1 MSKAAIGRLAVL
13 SLLWGSVFLWIKISG
28 YGFSPVEMVFVRLVL
43 GAAVILSI
51 GYAKGQKLPRD
62 RTVLGHMAVAA
73 LLGNAVPWLLFAEG
87 ERTGSSNIAGI
98 VSGTGPVWTLGAA
111 VLLGTEKRL
120 GAARIWGMVVG
131 LLGVVLV
138 AAPWSDGT
146 HVSTTSVI
154 YFALGAVSFGS
165 SFAYVG
171 RFLTG
176 RGIPVFMLVGGQLAM
191 AAVMTLVAVP
201 FIGLEPV
208 EWRTDSVI
216 ALVILGV
223 MCTGFAVL
231 LNTIIIGKDGP
242 AAAATVIYL
251 MTVVSVVL
259 GAVFLDEP
267 LGWTVLLG
275 TVAVLVATG
284 LLRRKPAEPAAPATS
299 AEPAK
304 EPAAD
309 GTVEAGAPAEAAG
322 AAPERDAPDAGAPA
336 AAPARTSAAGS

>member
-1 MSKAAIGRLAVL
+1 MSKGAVLRLTAL

-28 YGFSPVEMVFVRLVL
+28 YAFSPVEMVFVRLVL
-43 GAAVILSI
+43 GAAVLLTI
-51 GYAKGQKLPRD
+51 GVAKGQKLPRD
-62 RTVLGHMAVAA
+62 KKVLGHMAVAA
-73 LLGNAVPWLLFAEG
+73 FLGNAVPWLLFAEG

-111 VLLGTEKRL
+111 VLLGSEKRL
-120 GAARIWGMVVG
+120 GAARVWGMVIG

-146 HVSTTSVI
+146 HASTGSIVC
-154 YFALGAVSFGS
+154 FVLGAVSFGS

-171 RFLTG
+171 RFLAG
-176 RGIPVFMLVGGQLAM
+176 RGIPVFMLAGGQLAI
-191 AAVMTLVAVP
+191 AALMTLVAVP

-216 ALVILGV
+216 ALIVLGIV
-223 MCTGFAVL
+223 CTGFAVL
-231 LNTIIIGKDGP
+231 LNTIIITKDGA

-275 TVAVLVATG
+275 TAAVLAATA
-284 LLRRKPAEPAAPATS
+284 LLRRKPAPAPAPAPAADPAPAAPV
-299 AEPAK
+299 
-304 EPAAD
+304 
-309 GTVEAGAPAEAAG
+309 GNAPAPAAG
-322 AAPERDAPDAGAPA
+322 AQ
-336 AAPARTSAAGS
+336 

>member
-1 MSKAAIGRLAVL
+1 MSKGAVLRLTAL

-28 YGFSPVEMVFVRLVL
+28 YAFSPVEMVFVRLVL
-43 GAAVILSI
+43 GAAVLLTI
-51 GYAKGQKLPRD
+51 GAAKGQKLPRD
-62 RTVLGHMAVAA
+62 KKVLGHMAVAA
-73 LLGNAVPWLLFAEG
+73 FLGNAVPWLLFAEG

-111 VLLGTEKRL
+111 VLLGSEKRL
-120 GAARIWGMVVG
+120 GAARVWGMLIG

-146 HVSTTSVI
+146 HASTGSIVC
-154 YFALGAVSFGS
+154 FVLGAVSFGS

-171 RFLTG
+171 RFLAG
-176 RGIPVFMLVGGQLAM
+176 RGIPVFMLAGGQLAI
-191 AAVMTLVAVP
+191 AALMTLVAVP

-216 ALVILGV
+216 ALIILGIV
-223 MCTGFAVL
+223 CTGFAVL
-231 LNTIIIGKDGP
+231 LNTIIITKDGA

-275 TVAVLVATG
+275 TAAVLAATA
-284 LLRRKPAEPAAPATS
+284 LLRRKPAPAPAPAPAADPAPAAPV
-299 AEPAK
+299 
-304 EPAAD
+304 
-309 GTVEAGAPAEAAG
+309 GTAPAPAAG
-322 AAPERDAPDAGAPA
+322 AQ
-336 AAPARTSAAGS
+336 

>member
-1 MSKAAIGRLAVL
+1 MSKGAVLRLSAL

-28 YGFSPVEMVFVRLVL
+28 YAFSPVEMVFVRLVL
-43 GAAVILSI
+43 GAAVLLTI
-51 GYAKGQKLPRD
+51 GVAKGQKLPRD
-62 RTVLGHMAVAA
+62 KKVLGHMAVAA
-73 LLGNAVPWLLFAEG
+73 FLGNAVPWLLFAEG

-111 VLLGTEKRL
+111 VLLGSEKRL
-120 GAARIWGMVVG
+120 GAARVWGMVIG

-146 HVSTTSVI
+146 HASTGSIVC
-154 YFALGAVSFGS
+154 FVLGAVSFGS

-171 RFLTG
+171 RFLAG
-176 RGIPVFMLVGGQLAM
+176 RGIPVFMLAGGQLAI
-191 AAVMTLVAVP
+191 AALMTLVAVP

-216 ALVILGV
+216 ALIILGIV
-223 MCTGFAVL
+223 CTGFAVL
-231 LNTIIIGKDGP
+231 LNTIIITKDGA

-275 TVAVLVATG
+275 TAAVLAATA
-284 LLRRKPAEPAAPATS
+284 LLRRKPAPAPAPAADPAPAAPV
-299 AEPAK
+299 
-304 EPAAD
+304 
-309 GTVEAGAPAEAAG
+309 GTAPAAG
-322 AAPERDAPDAGAPA
+322 AQ
-336 AAPARTSAAGS
+336 

>member
-1 MSKAAIGRLAVL
+1 MSKGAVLRLTAL

-28 YGFSPVEMVFVRLVL
+28 YAFSPVEMVFVRLVL
-43 GAAVILSI
+43 GAAVLLTI
-51 GYAKGQKLPRD
+51 GAAKGQRLPRD
-62 RTVLGHMAVAA
+62 KKILGHMAVAA
-73 LLGNAVPWLLFAEG
+73 FLGNAVPWLLFAEG

-111 VLLGTEKRL
+111 VVLGSEKRL
-120 GAARIWGMVVG
+120 GAARLWGMLIG

-146 HVSTTSVI
+146 HASTGSIICFV
-154 YFALGAVSFGS
+154 LGAVSFGS

-171 RFLTG
+171 RFLAG
-176 RGIPVFMLVGGQLAM
+176 RGIPVFMLAGGQLAI
-191 AAVMTLVAVP
+191 AALMTLVAVP
-201 FIGLEPV
+201 FIGLEAV

-216 ALVILGV
+216 ALIILGIV
-223 MCTGFAVL
+223 CTGFAVL
-231 LNTIIIGKDGP
+231 LNTIIITKDGA

-275 TVAVLVATG
+275 TAAVLAATA
-284 LLRRKPAEPAAPATS
+284 LLRRKPAPAPA
-299 AEPAK
+299 PA
-304 EPAAD
+304 P
-309 GTVEAGAPAEAAG
+309 AAG
-322 AAPERDAPDAGAPA
+322 AA
-336 AAPARTSAAGS
+336 AAPQVG

>member
-1 MSKAAIGRLAVL
+1 MSKGAVLRLSAL

-28 YGFSPVEMVFVRLVL
+28 YAFSPVEMVFVRLVL
-43 GAAVILSI
+43 GAAVLLTI
-51 GYAKGQKLPRD
+51 GVAKGQKLPRD
-62 RTVLGHMAVAA
+62 KKVLGHMAVAA
-73 LLGNAVPWLLFAEG
+73 FLGNAVPWLLFAEG

-111 VLLGTEKRL
+111 VLLGSEKRL
-120 GAARIWGMVVG
+120 GAARVWGMLIG

-146 HVSTTSVI
+146 HASTGSIICFV
-154 YFALGAVSFGS
+154 LGAVSFGS

-171 RFLTG
+171 RFLAG
-176 RGIPVFMLVGGQLAM
+176 RGIPVFMLAGGQLAI
-191 AAVMTLVAVP
+191 AALMTLVAVP

-216 ALVILGV
+216 ALIILGIV
-223 MCTGFAVL
+223 CTGFAVL
-231 LNTIIIGKDGP
+231 LNTIIITKDGA

-275 TVAVLVATG
+275 TAAVLAATA
-284 LLRRKPAEPAAPATS
+284 LLRRKPAPAPAPAADPAPAAPV
-299 AEPAK
+299 
-304 EPAAD
+304 
-309 GTVEAGAPAEAAG
+309 GTAPAAG
-322 AAPERDAPDAGAPA
+322 AQ
-336 AAPARTSAAGS
+336 

>member
-1 MSKAAIGRLAVL
+1 MSKGAVLRLSAL

-28 YGFSPVEMVFVRLVL
+28 YAFSPVEMVFVRLVL
-43 GAAVILSI
+43 GAAVLLTI
-51 GYAKGQKLPRD
+51 GVAKGQKLPRD
-62 RTVLGHMAVAA
+62 KKVLGHMAVAA
-73 LLGNAVPWLLFAEG
+73 FLGNAVPWLLFAEG

-111 VLLGTEKRL
+111 VLLGSEKRL
-120 GAARIWGMVVG
+120 GAARIWGMAIG

-146 HVSTTSVI
+146 HASTGSIVC
-154 YFALGAVSFGS
+154 FVLGAVSFGS

-171 RFLTG
+171 RFLAG
-176 RGIPVFMLVGGQLAM
+176 RGIPVFMLAGGQLAI
-191 AAVMTLVAVP
+191 AALMTLVAVP

-216 ALVILGV
+216 ALIILGIV
-223 MCTGFAVL
+223 CTGFAVL
-231 LNTIIIGKDGP
+231 LNTIIITKDGA

-275 TVAVLVATG
+275 TAAVLAATA
-284 LLRRKPAEPAAPATS
+284 LLRRKPA
-299 AEPAK
+299 
-304 EPAAD
+304 
-309 GTVEAGAPAEAAG
+309 
-322 AAPERDAPDAGAPA
+322 PA
-336 AAPARTSAAGS
+336 AAPAPAADAAPASRVGTAPAAGAQ

>member
-1 MSKAAIGRLAVL
+1 MSKGAVLRLTAL

-28 YGFSPVEMVFVRLVL
+28 YAFSPVEMVFVRLVL
-43 GAAVILSI
+43 GAAVLLTI
-51 GYAKGQKLPRD
+51 GAAKGQKLPRD
-62 RTVLGHMAVAA
+62 KKVLGHMAVAA
-73 LLGNAVPWLLFAEG
+73 FLGNAVPWLLFAEG

-111 VLLGTEKRL
+111 VLLGSEKRL
-120 GAARIWGMVVG
+120 GAARVWGMLIG

-146 HVSTTSVI
+146 HASTGSIVC
-154 YFALGAVSFGS
+154 FVLGAVSFGS

-171 RFLTG
+171 RFLAG
-176 RGIPVFMLVGGQLAM
+176 RGIPVFMLAGGQLAI
-191 AAVMTLVAVP
+191 AALMTLVAVP

-216 ALVILGV
+216 ALIILGIV
-223 MCTGFAVL
+223 CTGFAVL
-231 LNTIIIGKDGP
+231 LNTIIITKDGA

-275 TVAVLVATG
+275 TAAVLAATA
-284 LLRRKPAEPAAPATS
+284 LLRRKPAPAPAPSADPAPAAPV
-299 AEPAK
+299 
-304 EPAAD
+304 
-309 GTVEAGAPAEAAG
+309 GTAPAPAAG
-322 AAPERDAPDAGAPA
+322 AQ
-336 AAPARTSAAGS
+336 

>member
-1 MSKAAIGRLAVL
+1 MSKGAVLRLSAL

-28 YGFSPVEMVFVRLVL
+28 YAFSPVEMVFVRLVL
-43 GAAVILSI
+43 GAAVLLTI
-51 GYAKGQKLPRD
+51 GVAKGQKLPRD
-62 RTVLGHMAVAA
+62 KKVLGHMAVAA
-73 LLGNAVPWLLFAEG
+73 FLGNAVPWLLFAEG

-111 VLLGTEKRL
+111 VLLGSEKRL
-120 GAARIWGMVVG
+120 GAARIWGMAVG

-146 HVSTTSVI
+146 HASTGSIICFV
-154 YFALGAVSFGS
+154 LGAVSFGS

-171 RFLTG
+171 RFLAG
-176 RGIPVFMLVGGQLAM
+176 RGIPVFMLAGGQLGI
-191 AAVMTLVAVP
+191 AALMTLVAVP

-216 ALVILGV
+216 ALIILGIV
-223 MCTGFAVL
+223 CTGFAVL
-231 LNTIIIGKDGP
+231 LNTIIITKDGA

-275 TVAVLVATG
+275 TAAVLAATA
-284 LLRRKPAEPAAPATS
+284 LLRRKPAPAPAPAPAADAAPAS
-299 AEPAK
+299 RV
-304 EPAAD
+304 
-309 GTVEAGAPAEAAG
+309 GTAPAAG
-322 AAPERDAPDAGAPA
+322 AQ
-336 AAPARTSAAGS
+336 